1 MPTYNP
7 STTTVPDS
15 TETPAVTVPTEVP
28 DDDIF
33 HVSYEIDQN
42 KDSVAVT
49 DMRDVKTSAVKIPAT
64 VTVDGKEYPV
74 TKIGKNAFAGCSNLK
89 EVQIKSTKLKSVQK
103 HAFWKI
109 NKKAIMRVPKK
120 QQPAYRKLLNL

>member
-1 MPTYNP
+1 MPAVSASPVASAVPVPTYNP

-74 TKIGKNAFAGCSNLK
+74 TKIGKNAFEIGRAH
-89 EVQIKSTKLKSVQK
+89 V
-103 HAFWKI
+103 
-109 NKKAIMRVPKK
+109 
-120 QQPAYRKLLNL
+120 